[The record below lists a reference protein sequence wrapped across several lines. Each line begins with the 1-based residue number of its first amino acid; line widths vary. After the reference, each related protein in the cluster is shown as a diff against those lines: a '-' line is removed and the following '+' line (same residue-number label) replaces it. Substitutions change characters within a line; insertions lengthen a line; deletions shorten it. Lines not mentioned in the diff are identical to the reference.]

1 MKAFFLVMMLT
12 FSGVTGAG
20 SYVFINQQQGSSISV
35 YDGQNMRLLRS
46 IPALEGPAG
55 IAIDVENDWLA
66 VSYPEQGMISFI
78 DSRRLIPLEHIAVGG
93 SPFGLAIAAGKLFYG
108 DWNGGFA
115 GVVDPADGR
124 LLKKIP
130 VGQSP
135 AGLVAVT
142 ERDLVLVLNRES
154 DSISVI
160 DASTLQR
167 LKNIPVGKAPFAL
180 DHDGRYAYVVNSTS
194 NDLSV
199 IDLDRLIEIRRIAT
213 GRMPYGVA
221 LDCSGHRLYVSNQ
234 LENTVSVIDTVKG
247 RITETMNTGAYPENI
262 ALDQDNRRLYVLNWL
277 DATLSIFDTR
287 NHNLLQTVELE
298 EGSRAFGRFVLSN
311 R

>member
-1 MKAFFLVMMLT
+1 MMLT

-124 LLKKIP
+124 LLKKFRSANPRPDWLPSRKEIWCWC
-130 VGQSP
+130 
-135 AGLVAVT
+135 LT
-142 ERDLVLVLNRES
+142 
-154 DSISVI
+154 
-160 DASTLQR
+160 
-167 LKNIPVGKAPFAL
+167 GKATVF
-180 DHDGRYAYVVNSTS
+180 RSST
-194 NDLSV
+194 
-199 IDLDRLIEIRRIAT
+199 
-213 GRMPYGVA
+213 
-221 LDCSGHRLYVSNQ
+221 
-234 LENTVSVIDTVKG
+234 
-247 RITETMNTGAYPENI
+247 
-262 ALDQDNRRLYVLNWL
+262 
-277 DATLSIFDTR
+277 
-287 NHNLLQTVELE
+287 
-298 EGSRAFGRFVLSN
+298 RARCN
-311 R
+311 A